1 VWPAAEKENH
11 PQPKCWYQPAAFPSE
26 ASLGLRW
33 TLSHPV
39 TAAIPPGD
47 EKYFRLAMD
56 VAQSYR
62 PLEAAEE
69 KTLLAGGPGTEPIFH
84 LGNDV

>member
-1 VWPAAEKENH
+1 MTPARIAFIPITVFHADGYQLFCFHVH
-11 PQPKCWYQPAAFPSE
+11 PRVARIAC
-26 ASLGLRW
+26 
-33 TLSHPV
+33 T
-39 TAAIPPGD
+39 IPPGD

-62 PLEAAEE
+62 PLEPHEE
-69 KTLLAGGPGTEPIFH
+69 QALLSGGAGLEPIFK